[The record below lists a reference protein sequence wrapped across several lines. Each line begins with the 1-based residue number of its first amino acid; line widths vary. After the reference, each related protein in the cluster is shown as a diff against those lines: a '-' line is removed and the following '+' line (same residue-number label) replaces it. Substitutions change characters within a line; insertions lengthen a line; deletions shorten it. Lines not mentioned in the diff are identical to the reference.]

1 MTFRSDWDI
10 SYFFLNLY
18 DAVYERPPI
27 ITAILSNMI
36 IILTIRMAT
45 LNIFQILSS
54 EIYKEIEFILI
65 YHIDIF
71 YIWFHNPFL
80 I

>member
-1 MTFRSDWDI
+1 MTFRSDCDI

-36 IILTIRMAT
+36 IILTILMAT
-45 LNIFQILSS
+45 LNILQILCS
-54 EIYKEIEFILI
+54 EIYKEI